1 MIMGTNMG
9 ANTNILCMWVQM
21 PLDNLD
27 PMLSCWG
34 RPIEDAKAV
43 GFVFLEVTT
52 TTLQGKSVGYD
63 DWGQGRGNSF
73 ARERAS

>member
-1 MIMGTNMG
+1 MIMGTNIG
-9 ANTNILCMWVQM
+9 ANTSIICMWIQM

-43 GFVFLEVTT
+43 GFVFLDVTT
-52 TTLQGKSVGYD
+52 TTLQGKSAGCV
-63 DWGQGRGNSF
+63 DWGQGRRNSF
-73 ARERAS
+73 ACEKAS